1 MKCIQKDCVL
11 QSKIS
16 CFIRRELNGLS
27 PLYKFQSQVT
37 FMNVVGVVVN
47 VLVLASVLL
56 KYVTYKIKVDKTSKK
71 RSLLLYELCSNR
83 FGIKNCFS
91 FDFSTDR
98 FIDPSNGESHKKDE
112 SCLTLTLTQCY
123 ARLHLS
129 RNVFSL
135 IIHFRVYPSNRLNL
149 KNVLDIPF

>member
-1 MKCIQKDCVL
+1 
-11 QSKIS
+11 
-16 CFIRRELNGLS
+16 
-27 PLYKFQSQVT
+27 
-37 FMNVVGVVVN
+37 MNAVVVVVN
-47 VLVLASVLL
+47 ALVLASVLL
-56 KYVTYKIKVDKTSKK
+56 KYVKYKIKVVKTSKK
-71 RSLLLYELCSNR
+71 RSLLFYDLYLNR

-149 KNVLDIPF
+149 KNVLDIPFWNQILPKQICTHCERVFVNQFWKSMKYHFFYNHAHEW